1 MKNLKVRKGGYVR
14 LIYPCAFVCA
24 LSLPVLADVPAM
36 LDVDVIEQ
44 SKGIV
49 VTGTVLDESGL
60 PVIGANIMVKG
71 MNVGTI
77 TDMDGH
83 FSLEVPYAEASLTV
97 SFIGYTTQDVPLK
110 GRKNVDVVLVEDTKT
125 LQEVVV
131 VGYGSQKKATL
142 TGAVASVN
150 VKELSQSPSAN
161 ITNALAGR
169 MPGLTVTQFGG
180 GEPGKDVAS
189 FSVRGLSS
197 YNTSAQ
203 SPIIIVD
210 GVERSIETLDPN
222 EIETF
227 SILKDASATA
237 VYGIR
242 GANGVVI
249 VTTKKGVAQS
259 KPTVEFKAQ
268 AGIASP
274 VSFPDYLGSADYARL
289 YNQALKNDN
298 PGWADDPSI
307 QERLFSDEMIANWE
321 RAKGD
326 NTDGLGY
333 NIDLFDYAFRPAI
346 QQNYTLSLRG
356 GSDRARYF
364 AMIGYFNQDGNYRY
378 SDLND
383 GYSTNGGYNRY
394 NLRANLD
401 IDITK
406 NFYVSVGIGGQI
418 TDTNESGGGSENII
432 FTANTTP
439 PIYPVVLERNGHPA
453 NETYYMDHPNGL
465 LFGNNQYTKNILGEI
480 AYMGY
485 KTTHKINFQGN
496 FVIGHKLDFITK
508 GLKVEGMFSYDMEE
522 GHVIDR
528 SMDRELANNEYYGGY
543 ATFYPT
549 EGLGIYADPQTV
561 RYSGAYTPAIDKFT
575 VDKTKKNDYKYY
587 AGISRLYMQA
597 KLDYQR
603 SFGNHNVAGMFMMN
617 RSQRNV
623 GNEVAYRY
631 QGFAA
636 RVTYDYANKY
646 LFEANVGI
654 NGSENFSKA
663 HRYGVFPSFSLGWV
677 PTEEK
682 FMASSRK
689 WLDYLKFRTSLGWVG
704 NDQGI
709 GRFLY
714 VQYYNTTDASSW
726 NTGTEYNQGM
736 GGGLEEGDLANP
748 DLTWERGIKFNFGV
762 DMRMFNSRL
771 SLALDAFYERRWDI
785 ITNTGGNDVVGIP
798 DLFGKTSSYVNAG
811 TVINRGIDIEL
822 GWNDRIGRD
831 FTYYVRFNAGFA
843 RNKILDMMEI
853 DREVPWMRRTGCRV
867 GEHFVYEVDHF
878 VKDQAEADKLNAM
891 NNGTGFQPWGKLA
904 PGDVVYKDLN
914 GDGKID
920 DQHDLK
926 SMGNPKIPELQFGL
940 PIGFSYKGWDLSLL
954 FQGAAL
960 SSLQL
965 SGPAVYDFPTMGSQ
979 GNNMGK
985 VKGMHLDSWTP
996 ENPNAKYPALHLGN
1010 HPNNKNDASSLFL
1023 YDASY
1028 LRLKNIEIG
1037 YSLPQKW
1044 IQKVHLQQVRF
1055 YLQGM
1060 NLLTFDKLGD
1070 VNMDPETGDG
1080 DGSWYPIQRVYNF
1093 GVNVTF

>member
-1 MKNLKVRKGGYVR
+1 MKNSIVRKGGYK
-14 LIYPCAFVCA
+14 LIYPCALMCA
-24 LSLPVLADVPAM
+24 LSLPVWADRPA
-36 LDVDVIEQ
+36 LSGVDVIEQ

-49 VTGTVLDESGL
+49 VTGTVLDEGGL

-83 FSLEVPYAEASLTV
+83 FSLEVPYAEATLTV

-142 TGAVASVN
+142 TGAVSSVN

-180 GEPGKDVAS
+180 GEPGKDIAS

-197 YNTSAQ
+197 YNRSAQ

-298 PGWADDPSI
+298 PGWADDPSV
-307 QERLFSDEMIANWE
+307 QSRLFSDEMIANWE

-549 EGLGIYADPQTV
+549 DGLGIYADPQTV

-575 VDKTKKNDYKYY
+575 VDKTKKNDYLYY

-682 FMASSRK
+682 FMAGSRK

-736 GGGLEEGDLANP
+736 GSGLEEGDLANP

-762 DMRMFNSRL
+762 DMRMFNNRL
-771 SLALDAFYERRWDI
+771 SFALDAFYERRWDI

-831 FTYYVRFNAGFA
+831 FTYYVHFNAGFA

-891 NNGTGFQPWGKLA
+891 NNGTGFQPWGKLV
-904 PGDVVYKDLN
+904 PGDVVYKDL
-914 GDGKID
+914 
-920 DQHDLK
+920 
-926 SMGNPKIPELQFGL
+926 MG
-940 PIGFSYKGWDLSLL
+940 
-954 FQGAAL
+954 
-960 SSLQL
+960 
-965 SGPAVYDFPTMGSQ
+965 M
-979 GNNMGK
+979 
-985 VKGMHLDSWTP
+985 
-996 ENPNAKYPALHLGN
+996 
-1010 HPNNKNDASSLFL
+1010 
-1023 YDASY
+1023 
-1028 LRLKNIEIG
+1028 
-1037 YSLPQKW
+1037 
-1044 IQKVHLQQVRF
+1044 VR
-1055 YLQGM
+1055 
-1060 NLLTFDKLGD
+1060 
-1070 VNMDPETGDG
+1070 
-1080 DGSWYPIQRVYNF
+1080 
-1093 GVNVTF
+1093 